1 MKSWIRTNGSRKN
14 YEAVRESIAEVQFQM
29 DESEIKKLLRV
40 LPSQAGKR
48 GWRCPDENQLAAYA
62 AQSLPGPDSNSIE
75 AHLVDCDFCL
85 GQVAFLTKSAD
96 WSNSVEVP
104 ANLMSG
110 ARNLLAHKPGRT
122 INWGWRWAAATAAVA
137 CFALLFV
144 VIAERLRRQE
154 SVPRPSDKLVAQQ
167 TAPERVP
174 FPQSTPA
181 SPARSEPT
189 QSAQMPKAK
198 PTQAPAVR
206 SNTVAELLPKLITPR
221 DGAVLR
227 RDELEFRW
235 EPVSDAIFYDVRVMS
250 ADGDLVFE
258 QQTENTRL
266 KPTAN
271 ALLLP
276 GAKYFVVARAH
287 LLEGKSAKSSVV
299 SFRIAGP

>member
-1 MKSWIRTNGSRKN
+1 
-14 YEAVRESIAEVQFQM
+14 M

-40 LPSQAGKR
+40 LPSRAGKR
-48 GWRCPDENQLAAYA
+48 GWRCPDEIQLAAYVA
-62 AQSLPGPDSNSIE
+62 KSLAGSERNSIE
-75 AHLVDCDFCL
+75 SHLVGCDFCL

-96 WSNSVEVP
+96 WANSKEVP
-104 ANLMSG
+104 ANLLSG
-110 ARNLLAHKPGRT
+110 ARNLLARERGRT

-137 CFALLFV
+137 CLALLFV
-144 VIAERLRRQE
+144 VIALRQRKQDM
-154 SVPRPSDKLVAQQ
+154 VPRPSDNLVAQQ
-167 TAPERVP
+167 TAPERIP
-174 FPQSTPA
+174 FPESTPA
-181 SPARSEPT
+181 SPTRLESSQP
-189 QSAQMPKAK
+189 AQTPKAK
-198 PTQAPAVR
+198 PPQAPAVR
-206 SNTVAELLPKLITPR
+206 NNTAAELLPKLITPR

-227 RDELEFRW
+227 RSDLEFRW
-235 EPVSDAIFYDVRVMS
+235 EPVPDAIFYDVRVMS

-258 QQTENTRL
+258 QKTENTRL